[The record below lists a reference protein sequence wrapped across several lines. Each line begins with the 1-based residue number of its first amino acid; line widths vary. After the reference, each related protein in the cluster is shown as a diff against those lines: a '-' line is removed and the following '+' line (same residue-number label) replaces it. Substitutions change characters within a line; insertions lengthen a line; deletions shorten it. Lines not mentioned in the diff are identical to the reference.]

1 MCVWREVGVR
11 GVRGVALPSACTLLF
26 YMFVCVCVCVCF
38 VCVPSPVTCML
49 RECRWA
55 GEEAREEEEMVVERC
70 CHDVKAGR

>member
-1 MCVWREVGVR
+1 MGFVELRCQVR
-11 GVRGVALPSACTLLF
+11 APCYSTCL
-26 YMFVCVCVCVCF
+26 CVCVCVCF

>member
-1 MCVWREVGVR
+1 MRVEGGGGTWGSWSCVAKCVHLVI
-11 GVRGVALPSACTLLF
+11 LH
-26 YMFVCVCVCVCF
+26 VCVCVCVCF

>member
-1 MCVWREVGVR
+1 
-11 GVRGVALPSACTLLF
+11 
-26 YMFVCVCVCVCF
+26 
-38 VCVPSPVTCML
+38 ML